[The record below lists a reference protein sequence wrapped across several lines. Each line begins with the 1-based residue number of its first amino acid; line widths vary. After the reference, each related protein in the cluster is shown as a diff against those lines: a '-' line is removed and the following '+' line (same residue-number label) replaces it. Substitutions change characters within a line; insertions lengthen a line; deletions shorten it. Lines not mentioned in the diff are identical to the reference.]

1 MPGIRF
7 SRLAATAIALCCA
20 MPAVQ
25 ARADADVVST
35 VDDTLAG
42 QRYVAIGSSFAAG
55 PMLPPAKPG
64 GPARC
69 GQSMSNYPTLL
80 SEYFGMVLT
89 DRSCSGATTDN
100 VLGPWGDIPP
110 QINAVTSQ
118 TRLVTLTI
126 GGNDLN
132 YVGNLFNAT
141 CAYRARQSLAAGG
154 KPRPCG
160 AVKIPTEYDY
170 ARDEMQLMEIARR
183 IRTQAPRARIVFVQY
198 LTPLPAPGKLCAD
211 TPISEE
217 HAAIIRQ
224 IGVRLADITTR
235 VASANGALLV
245 SMNQS
250 SATHTPCDTVPW
262 LIGSPEGYDGRMGL
276 QWHLNFAGM
285 EATANDIA
293 WWLTRTG
300 VKPVKPNLPQVAPPP
315 APLVTPPPVPAPTTK
330 PATKPAAATTSGTAT
345 GNSNSNRNRR

>member
-1 MPGIRF
+1 MPSIRF
-7 SRLAATAIALCCA
+7 STLAATAIALCCA
-20 MPAVQ
+20 MPVAQ
-25 ARADADVVST
+25 AQTVKADIGAQVEE
-35 VDDTLAG
+35 TLAG

-69 GQSMSNYPTLL
+69 GQSQNNYPSLL
-80 SEYFGMVLT
+80 AERFGMVLT

-110 QINAVTSQ
+110 QINAVTAQ

-132 YVGNLFNAT
+132 YVGNLFNAS
-141 CAYRARQSLAAGG
+141 CAYRAKQSLAAGG

-160 AVKIPTEYDY
+160 AVKVPTEYDY

-183 IRTQAPRARIVFVQY
+183 VRTQAPRARIVFVQY
-198 LTPLPAPGKLCAD
+198 LTPLPAPGKLCMD
-211 TPISEE
+211 TPVSEE

-245 SMNQS
+245 EMNQS
-250 SATHTPCDTVPW
+250 SAVHTPCDTVPW
-262 LIGSPEGYDGRMGL
+262 LIGSPDGYDGRLGL

-293 WWLTRTG
+293 WWLMRTG
-300 VKPVKPNLPQVAPPP
+300 VKPVKPNLLPQIAPAP
-315 APLVTPPPVPAPTTK
+315 APLVTPPPVPPVKPVPTST
-330 PATKPAAATTSGTAT
+330 ASGT
-345 GNSNSNRNRR
+345 RNRR

>member
-1 MPGIRF
+1 MRSARF
-7 SRLAATAIALCCA
+7 TSIAATAIALCCA
-20 MPAVQ
+20 TPAVH
-25 ARADADVVST
+25 ARADAAIAEP
-35 VDDTLAG
+35 VDETLAG

-69 GQSMSNYPTLL
+69 GQSLSNYPTLL

-110 QINAVTSQ
+110 QIDAVTSQ

-141 CAYRARQSLAAGG
+141 CLYRAKQSLAAGG
-154 KPRPCG
+154 KPRSCAP
-160 AVKIPTEYDY
+160 VKVPTEYDY

-183 IRTQAPRARIVFVQY
+183 VRTQAPRARIVFVQY
-198 LTPLPAPGKLCAD
+198 MTPLPPAGKLCAD
-211 TPISEE
+211 TPISDE

-224 IGVRLADITTR
+224 IGVRLAEITNR
-235 VASANGALLV
+235 VAAANGALLV
-245 SMNQS
+245 EMNQA

-262 LIGSPEGYDGRMGL
+262 LIGSPEGYDGRQGL

-300 VKPVKPNLPQVAPPP
+300 VKPVRPNLPQVAPAP
-315 APLVTPPPVPAPTTK
+315 APLVTPPPVPTTTAPQTTVPSTTAR
-330 PATKPAAATTSGTAT
+330 PASSSSSGT
-345 GNSNSNRNRR
+345 RNRR